1 MTDTGVHV
9 KIQDSSAN
17 LVGEFMAEEGKTIA
31 QMAEAHDV
39 DIPISC
45 GAWACFVCAMKVI
58 SGKEL
63 LHQNLISEPL
73 VDLEEDQFLTCIG
86 GIQAKFFN
94 DGEMHELLL
103 EKIL

>member
-1 MTDTGVHV
+1 
-9 KIQDSSAN
+9 
-17 LVGEFMAEEGKTIA
+17 
-31 QMAEAHDV
+31 
-39 DIPISC
+39 
-45 GAWACFVCAMKVI
+45 MKVI